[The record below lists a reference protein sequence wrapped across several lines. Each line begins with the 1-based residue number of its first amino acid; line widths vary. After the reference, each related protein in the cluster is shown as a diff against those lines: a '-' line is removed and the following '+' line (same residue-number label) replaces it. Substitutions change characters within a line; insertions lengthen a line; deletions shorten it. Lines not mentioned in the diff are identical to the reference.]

1 MKLRHRVNVLISIS
15 SIEIDKFKREK
26 NKSFLLVHGMRN
38 KIRQQQAV
46 ALTLKNKKTCLK
58 GMMYS

>member
-1 MKLRHRVNVLISIS
+1 MNLKKKKRVLKFES
-15 SIEIDKFKREK
+15 DKFKREK

-38 KIRQQQAV
+38 KPKRLSQQQAV
-46 ALTLKNKKTCLK
+46 ASTLKNKKTCLK